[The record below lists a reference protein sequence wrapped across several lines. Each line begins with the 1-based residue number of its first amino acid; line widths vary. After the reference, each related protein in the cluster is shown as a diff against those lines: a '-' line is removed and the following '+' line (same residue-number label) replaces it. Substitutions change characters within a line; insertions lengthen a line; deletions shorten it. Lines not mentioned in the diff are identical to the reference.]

1 MQITEFD
8 ITIIGGGIAGAGVAQ
23 AASAAG
29 YKVLLLEQGEFA
41 QQTSCCSS
49 KLIHGG
55 LRYLESGQLNLVYNS
70 LRERRALLRLAP
82 SLVKPI
88 PFYIPIYKNASRGK
102 WTIRAGLSLYAILS
116 SFEPLGR
123 FKEVPKKSWSS
134 IHGLNTENLVTI
146 FQYWDAQTDDELLT
160 HAVIASAQRH
170 GVKTQNHAEFISA
183 EKTEIGYQVSYQIN
197 YPLHSIAVNS
207 EQFKA
212 NNVAKDNV
220 EVTVK
225 KNIHVNTAMIIN
237 ASGPWVN
244 QVLEKISPVIPFLE
258 IDWVQGSHIIID
270 KPAPREVYYLES
282 LTDKRVVFVM
292 PWKGK
297 TMVGTTEVLLTRF
310 TGKITPS
317 QDEIDYLYN
326 IYQHY
331 FPNER
336 PEIINAFAGV
346 RVLPKQKELAFNRPR
361 ESTIWQSSLTPQVI
375 SLYGGKLTTF
385 RSTSK
390 QVVAL
395 IQQQLGNRIEL
406 ADIDTLPLLSTTIL

>member
-29 YKVLLLEQGEFA
+29 YKVLMLEQGEFA

-70 LRERRALLRLAP
+70 LKERRALLRLAP

-88 PFYIPIYKNASRGK
+88 PFYIPIYKNSSRGK
-102 WTIRAGLSLYAILS
+102 WTIRAGLSLYAVLS

-134 IHGLNTENLVTI
+134 IHGLNTKNLVSV
-146 FQYWDAQTDDELLT
+146 FQYWDAQTDDRLLT

-170 GVKTQNHAEFISA
+170 GAKTQNHAEFISA
-183 EKTEIGYQVSYQIN
+183 EKTDIGYKLNYQIN
-197 YPLHSIAVNS
+197 YPLQSIKTNS
-207 EQFKA
+207 EQSKK
-212 NNVAKDNV
+212 NTKPEDNPQ
-220 EVTVK
+220 VTVK
-225 KNIHVNTAMIIN
+225 KNVHVNTAMIIN

-244 QVLEKISPVIPFLE
+244 QVLEKILPVIPTLE

-270 KPAPREVYYLES
+270 KPAPRKVYYLES
-282 LTDKRVVFVM
+282 LFDKRVVFVM

-297 TMVGTTEVLLTRF
+297 TMVGTTEILLKQF
-310 TGKITPS
+310 TGKTAAS
-317 QDEIDYLYN
+317 ENEIDYLYD
-326 IYQHY
+326 IYLHY

-336 PEIINAFAGV
+336 PEILDSFAGV
-346 RVLPKQKELAFNRPR
+346 RVLPKQEKLAFSRPR
-361 ESTIWQSSLTPQVI
+361 ESTIWQSPLAPQVI

-395 IQQQLGNRIEL
+395 IQQQLGCRIEL